1 MRLNINYD
9 LSAMHVVVSRSLC
22 KASEQLVEWSRGAV
36 QTAADWWEKW
46 RTAESLGPC
55 GDNSHLP
62 SSFSFLFLSQIW
74 FILGL
79 SINLI
84 HHRANVDSLR
94 LITINTTLLHALCFI
109 LLGQKHS
116 CVCILDDI
124 RLPFFSVSLSIKQED
139 CSTLC
144 WRVKWMADGADNL
157 IVKVKRGNNGA
168 LQWQQL

>member
-22 KASEQLVEWSRGAV
+22 KVSEQLVEWSRGAV
-36 QTAADWWEKW
+36 QTAADWWEKG

-62 SSFSFLFLSQIW
+62 SSFSFLSQIW
-74 FILGL
+74 FILRL

-84 HHRANVDSLR
+84 HHRTNVNSFR
-94 LITINTTLLHALCFI
+94 LITINTMLLHALCLI
-109 LLGQKHS
+109 LLGQKHP

-124 RLPFFSVSLSIKQED
+124 RLPFFQSV
-139 CSTLC
+139 
-144 WRVKWMADGADNL
+144 
-157 IVKVKRGNNGA
+157 
-168 LQWQQL
+168 